1 MRLTRTLLLVAAAL
15 LVGSLVGWASPV
27 LAQNFVFGTQGEPI
41 SLDTALI
48 QDGVSQ
54 KITSQIYNTLVKYK
68 GATTEVEADL
78 AEKWEVSADGK
89 VWTLHIRKGVKF
101 HDGEPCDAA
110 AIVWNFERWWKANH
124 PQHENQIK
132 AGQTFPY
139 WEDQFDGFD
148 DKSIVSKVEAADPY
162 TVKVTLKQP
171 QAPFLANLAIFAF
184 GIASPKA
191 VEKWGV
197 EYGKHP
203 VGTGAF
209 KFVEWKPN
217 QEVVLDANPDYFGQ
231 KAKVKRVVVRNIK
244 DNSARLAAL
253 KAGEVHAIEGLNID
267 DIKVVKADPN
277 VYLVLRPANNT
288 AYLAFN
294 FHVKEFQ
301 NKLVRQ
307 AIAHAINRKAI
318 VDAFYGGL
326 GLVAKELQPPA
337 LWGYNKDIK
346 DHEYDPKKAQDVL
359 KQAGFPNGFS
369 EITWEDGKKEPLVFW
384 YMPVTR
390 PYYPSPKEIGEA
402 MAADLAKVGIK
413 SQLQTVEWANY
424 IDKTKKGEMPLY
436 MVGWTGDNGDPDN
449 FVCFFFC
456 PTNVPRQAW
465 YNNPPLSDVLKRAAT
480 LTNQAER
487 TKLYQ
492 QAEQMLHDDV
502 ARLFVANSQV
512 ALVFSKKVKGYVANP
527 TATEFFNTVDVQ

>member
-1 MRLTRTLLLVAAAL
+1 MRLTRAAILVFATL
-15 LVGSLVGWASPV
+15 V
-27 LAQNFVFGTQGEPI
+27 LAWSSPALAQTFVFAAQGEPI

-48 QDGVSQ
+48 QDGISQ
-54 KITSQIYNTLVKYK
+54 KITSQIYSTLVKYK

-89 VWTLHIRKGVKF
+89 VWTLHLRKGVKF

-110 AIVWNFERWWKANH
+110 AVVWNFERWWKASH
-124 PQHENQIK
+124 PQHDNQVK
-132 AGQTFPY
+132 AGQSFPY

-148 DKSIVSKVEAADPY
+148 DKSIVSKVEAADSS

-288 AYLAFN
+288 AYLGFN

-307 AIAHAINRKAI
+307 AVAHAINRKAI

-346 DHEYDPKKAQDVL
+346 DYEYDPKKAQDLL

-480 LTNQAER
+480 LSSQAER

-512 ALVFSKKVKGYVANP
+512 PLVFSKKVKGYVPNP
-527 TATEFFNTVDVQ
+527 TATEFFNSVEVQ

>member
-1 MRLTRTLLLVAAAL
+1 MCIARVVLGATTVLLLAVANPA
-15 LVGSLVGWASPV
+15 V
-27 LAQNFVFGTQGEPI
+27 AQTFVFGAQGEPI

-48 QDGVSQ
+48 QDGISQ
-54 KITSQIYNTLVKYK
+54 KITSQIYSTLVKYK

-89 VWTLHIRKGVKF
+89 VWTLHLHKGVKF

-110 AIVWNFERWWKANH
+110 AVVWNFERWWKAAH
-124 PQHENQIK
+124 PQHDNQLK

-139 WEDQFDGFD
+139 FEDQFDGTD
-148 DKSIVSKVEAADPY
+148 DKSIISKVEAIDPS
-162 TVKVTLKQP
+162 TVRVTLKQP

-191 VEKWGV
+191 VEKWGI

-203 VGTGAF
+203 VGTGPF
-209 KFVEWKPN
+209 KFVEWKVN
-217 QEVVLDANPDYFGQ
+217 QEVVLEANPDYFGE

-244 DNSARLAAL
+244 DNSARLAAI
-253 KAGEVHAIEGLNID
+253 KAGEVHGIEGLNVD
-267 DIKVVKADPN
+267 DIKVVKADSN
-277 VYLVLRPANNT
+277 LNLVLRPANNT
-288 AYLAFN
+288 ATVNFN
-294 FHVKEFQ
+294 YHVKEFQ

-307 AIAHAINRKAI
+307 AIANAINRKAI

-337 LWGYNKDIK
+337 LWGYNQDIK
-346 DHEYDPKKAQDVL
+346 DHEYDPKKAQDLL
-359 KQAGFPNGFS
+359 KQAGLPNGFS

-402 MAADLAKVGIK
+402 IAADLAKVGINAK
-413 SQLQTVEWANY
+413 LQTVEWTNY
-424 IDKTKKGEMPLY
+424 LDNGKKGAMPIW
-436 MVGWTGDNGDPDN
+436 MAGWTGDNGDPDN
-449 FVCFFFC
+449 FTCWFFC
-456 PTNVPRQAW
+456 QVNVSRQGW
-465 YNNPPLSDVLKRAAT
+465 YNNLPLADVLKRAAT
-480 LTNQAER
+480 LSSQAER
-487 TKLYQ
+487 AKLYQ

-512 ALVFSKKVKGYVANP
+512 PLVFSKKVKGYVANP
-527 TATEFFNTVDVQ
+527 TGAEFFNRVEVQ

>member
-124 PQHENQIK
+124 PQHEKQIK

-318 VDAFYGGL
+318 VEAFYGGL

-337 LWGYNKDIK
+337 LWGYNKDLK
-346 DHEYDPKKAQDVL
+346 DFEYDPKKAQDLL
-359 KQAGFPNGFS
+359 KQAGFSSGLS
-369 EITWEDGKKEPLVFW
+369 DITWEDGKKEPLVFW

-402 MAADLAKVGIK
+402 MAADLAKAGIK
-413 SQLQTVEWANY
+413 AQLQTVEWANY
-424 IDKTKKGEMPLY
+424 LEKRKKGEMPLY

-456 PTNVPRQAW
+456 PTNVPREGW
-465 YNNPPLSDVLKRAAT
+465 YNSPPLSDLLKRAQAVPG
-480 LTNQAER
+480 QAER

-492 QAEQMLHDDV
+492 QAEQMIHDDV

-512 ALVFSKKVKGYVANP
+512 PLVFSKRVKGYVPNP
-527 TATEFFNTVDVQ
+527 TATEFFNTVEIQ

>member
-1 MRLTRTLLLVAAAL
+1 MRLAGVALLLTAVLLLGVAGPAAA
-15 LVGSLVGWASPV
+15 
-27 LAQNFVFGTQGEPI
+27 QTFVFGAQGEPI
-41 SLDTALI
+41 SLDPALI
-48 QDGVSQ
+48 QDNISQ
-54 KITSQIYNTLVKYK
+54 KITSQIYDTLVKYK
-68 GATTEVEADL
+68 GATTEIEADL

-89 VWTLHIRKGVKF
+89 VWTLHLRKGVKF
-101 HDGEPCDAA
+101 QDGETCDAA
-110 AIVWNFERWWKANH
+110 AVLWNFERWWKEKH
-124 PQHENQIK
+124 PQHENQVK
-132 AGQTFPY
+132 AGKTFPY

-148 DKSIVSKVEAADPY
+148 DKSIVSKVEAVDPL
-162 TVKVTLKQP
+162 TIRVTLKQP

-184 GIASPKA
+184 SIASPKA

-203 VGTGAF
+203 VGTGPF
-209 KFVEWKPN
+209 KFVEWNAN
-217 QEVVLDANPDYFGQ
+217 QDVVLDANPDYFGQ

-244 DNSARLAAL
+244 DNAARLAAL
-253 KAGEVHAIEGLNID
+253 KSGEAHGIEGINVD
-267 DIKVVKADPN
+267 DLKGVKTDPN
-277 VYLVLRPANNT
+277 LTLLLRPANNT

-294 FHVKEFQ
+294 YHVKEFQ

-307 AIAHAINRKAI
+307 AIASAINRKAI

-346 DHEYDPKKAQDVL
+346 DHPYDPKKAQDLL
-359 KQAGFPNGFS
+359 KQAGYPNGFS

-390 PYYPSPKEIGEA
+390 AYYPNPKEIGEA

-413 SQLQTVEWANY
+413 SKLQTVEWANY
-424 IDKTKKGEMPLY
+424 IDNTKKGLMPLY

-449 FVCFFFC
+449 FICFFFC
-456 PTNVPRQAW
+456 TPNVPRQAW
-465 YNNPPLSDVLKRAAT
+465 YNNPPLSDVLKRAQV
-480 LTNQAER
+480 LNNQAER
-487 TKLYQ
+487 AKLYQ

-502 ARLFVANSQV
+502 ARLFVAHSQV
-512 ALVFSKKVKGYVANP
+512 PLVFSKRVKGYVPNP
-527 TATEFFNTVDVQ
+527 TSTEFFNTVELTQ

>member
-1 MRLTRTLLLVAAAL
+1 MRLARVVLLLTAVVLLGAAGPA
-15 LVGSLVGWASPV
+15 
-27 LAQNFVFGTQGEPI
+27 LAQTFVFGAQGEPI
-41 SLDTALI
+41 SLDPALI
-48 QDGVSQ
+48 QDNISQ
-54 KITSQIYNTLVKYK
+54 KITSQVYSTLVKYK
-68 GATTEVEADL
+68 GATTEIEADL
-78 AEKWEVSADGK
+78 ADKWEVSADGK
-89 VWTLHIRKGVKF
+89 VWTLHLRKGVKF

-110 AIVWNFERWWKANH
+110 AIVWNFERWWKEKH
-124 PQHENQIK
+124 PQHENQVK
-132 AGQTFPY
+132 AGKTFPY

-148 DKSIVSKVEAADPY
+148 DKSIVSKVEAVDPA
-162 TVKVTLKQP
+162 TIKVTLKQP

-203 VGTGAF
+203 VGTGPF
-209 KFVEWKPN
+209 KFVEWNAN
-217 QEVVLDANPDYFGQ
+217 QDVVVEASPDYFGQ

-253 KAGEVHAIEGLNID
+253 KSGEAHGIEGINVD
-267 DIKVVKADPN
+267 DLKVVKADPN
-277 VYLVLRPANNT
+277 LYLLLRPANNT
-288 AYLAFN
+288 AYVAFN
-294 FHVKEFQ
+294 YHIKEFQ

-307 AIAHAINRKAI
+307 AIVTAINRKAI

-346 DHEYDPKKAQDVL
+346 DYPYDPKQAQELL

-369 EITWEDGKKEPLVFW
+369 DITWEDGKKEPLVFW

-390 PYYPSPKEIGEA
+390 AYYPNPKEIGEA

-413 SQLQTVEWANY
+413 SKLQTVEWANY
-424 IDKTKKGEMPLY
+424 IDNTKKGVMPLY

-449 FVCFFFC
+449 FICFFFC
-456 PTNVPRQAW
+456 APNVPRQAW
-465 YNNPPLSDVLKRAAT
+465 YNNPPLADVLKRAQT
-480 LTNQAER
+480 SSNQAER

-502 ARLFVANSQV
+502 ARLFVANAQV
-512 ALVFSKKVKGYVANP
+512 PLVFSKKVKGYVPNP
-527 TATEFFNTVDVQ
+527 TSTEFFNTVEIQ